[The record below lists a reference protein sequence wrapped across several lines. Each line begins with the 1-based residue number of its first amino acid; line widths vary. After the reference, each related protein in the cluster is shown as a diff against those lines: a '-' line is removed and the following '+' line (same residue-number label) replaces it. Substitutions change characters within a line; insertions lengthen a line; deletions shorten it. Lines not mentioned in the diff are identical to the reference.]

1 MTVRIALDAMG
12 GDHAPRV
19 PVEGALRA
27 LREIPD
33 LHILLVGP
41 EDRLRATLGRHA
53 AGLPLSIVH
62 ASQVVE
68 MHEHTIAVK
77 AKRDSSMVVGMR
89 LVRAGEADAFVSMGN
104 TGAVM
109 AAALFHLGRIPG
121 IDRPAL
127 ATLYPTLRGHCLLLD
142 IGANTDP
149 KPEHLV
155 QFAMMGVVYAERVL
169 GWPRPRVGILSNG
182 EEPGKG
188 SILVREAYRRLEA
201 SGLNFIGNVE
211 GKDIPRGAADVVV
224 TDGFTGNVV
233 VKHTE
238 GFVAFLVRFL
248 KAQLTDGALDRA
260 GLAMALPGLLLA
272 APGLLLLLPSL
283 RAILRRLDYR
293 EYGGAPLLGVD
304 GVVVI
309 GHGRSDAKAV
319 KTRSTLPSGLCVAG
333 CWPPSGKASPP
344 SRLPPRWKQ
353 PSAERKAVGLSSM
366 AVVSVIA
373 TVKNEVASIQELL
386 DSLAAQSHPPD
397 EVVIADGGS
406 TDGTLERL
414 RAERR
419 LPLRVIEAPGANIA
433 QGRNRAIAAARGEI
447 IAVTDAGVRLHP
459 DWLRHLL
466 RPFRERPETM
476 VAAGFFLPDPRTPFE
491 VAMAATVLPE
501 LRDIRPER
509 FWPSSRS
516 VAFRKSAWE
525 AVGGYPEWL
534 DYCEDL
540 IFDFALY
547 ERFGPFAF
555 VPEAVVY
562 FRPRPTLRAFFLQ
575 YYRYAR
581 GDGKADLWRLRHAI
595 RYGTYLGLVPL
606 LAGLS
611 LGVHPVFALG
621 YLLGGAL
628 YLRTPYRRLFRLW
641 EGYPWEDRIR
651 MLGWVPLIRV
661 WGDIAKMCGYPVGV
675 WWRWRHRRGLRRLR
689 GSTGLSR

>member
-12 GDHAPRV
+12 GDHAPQV

-33 LHILLVGP
+33 LHILLIGP
-41 EDRLRATLGRHA
+41 EDRLRAALGRRA

-248 KAQLTDGALDRA
+248 KAQLTDGALDRV

-283 RAILRRLDYR
+283 REILRRLDYR

-319 KTRSTLPSGLCVAG
+319 KNAIH
-333 CWPPSGKASPP
+333 A
-344 SRLPPRWKQ
+344 
-353 PSAERKAVGLSSM
+353 AVR
-366 AVVSVIA
+366 AVRGRM
-373 TVKNEVASIQELL
+373 L
-386 DSLAAQSHPPD
+386 D
-397 EVVIADGGS
+397 
-406 TDGTLERL
+406 
-414 RAERR
+414 
-419 LPLRVIEAPGANIA
+419 
-433 QGRNRAIAAARGEI
+433 
-447 IAVTDAGVRLHP
+447 
-459 DWLRHLL
+459 
-466 RPFRERPETM
+466 
-476 VAAGFFLPDPRTPFE
+476 
-491 VAMAATVLPE
+491 
-501 LRDIRPER
+501 
-509 FWPSSRS
+509 
-516 VAFRKSAWE
+516 
-525 AVGGYPEWL
+525 
-534 DYCEDL
+534 
-540 IFDFALY
+540 
-547 ERFGPFAF
+547 
-555 VPEAVVY
+555 
-562 FRPRPTLRAFFLQ
+562 
-575 YYRYAR
+575 
-581 GDGKADLWRLRHAI
+581 AI
-595 RYGTYLGLVPL
+595 REGLTAL
-606 LAGLS
+606 QASAS
-611 LGVHPVFALG
+611 LEAAVH
-621 YLLGGAL
+621 
-628 YLRTPYRRLFRLW
+628 
-641 EGYPWEDRIR
+641 
-651 MLGWVPLIRV
+651 
-661 WGDIAKMCGYPVGV
+661 
-675 WWRWRHRRGLRRLR
+675 
-689 GSTGLSR
+689 